1 MCPWPWGVSDL
12 EDPCATTLD
21 GVESAVHDAR
31 DRLVSRTLDG
41 TVSLVSTYD
50 ARGNR
55 TELAEGPATT
65 PFEPTDTTTST
76 WDVAGKLV
84 GVELPSGLTVTYRYD
99 VAGHLVYRRQE
110 DGSSMVVTEDRF
122 VYDGALLPQAR
133 VRYDAEGEVARVDRY
148 VYTTSAHVPDAVVRC
163 DDEACATPV
172 VERVVTDHL
181 GSAVG
186 LVNASSGAWVAET
199 RYDVWGVVIGS
210 ALPWDAVPFGFAG
223 GLRDPATGWVL
234 FGARWYDPEEG
245 RWVSAD
251 PIGQQGGA
259 NLYVYVRNRPGVEV
273 DPWGLRSLD
282 ACELA
287 VVQRI
292 FPDLDPE
299 RIRVFDDVY
308 LPLFDDPNVLATTT
322 PYGTS
327 PDSGPFSISFSP
339 DRYSQME
346 PTEGR
351 VDARGRR
358 VDGYWE
364 TFIHELHHVLQMKR
378 RGLDDVYSNLR
389 RESMYEDF
397 VNAVRGWLGLDPIP
411 LDPSS
416 VEGEAYAQEAA
427 LAFKY
432 ARFLDGLRECE
443 CTD

>member
-1 MCPWPWGVSDL
+1 MPALTYRRGGAVSQVGPVELAYREITSTSADGSALAKTEVGVVRTEVTQRDALGRVEVVKTTDDTNPLAPLTLAVLTLARDPMGRLVSRTL
-12 EDPCATTLD
+12 ERPNGSPAEVTQHYGYDAHQRLAWVVEEEDSTLGLATCFGYDANGNRTS
-21 GVESAVHDAR
+21 VSESPSAVSSLASPCSWTYDLTEWSEVDAR

-210 ALPWDAVPFGFAG
+210 ALPWDAVPFGF
-223 GLRDPATGWVL
+223 
-234 FGARWYDPEEG
+234 
-245 RWVSAD
+245 
-251 PIGQQGGA
+251 
-259 NLYVYVRNRPGVEV
+259 
-273 DPWGLRSLD
+273 
-282 ACELA
+282 
-287 VVQRI
+287 
-292 FPDLDPE
+292 
-299 RIRVFDDVY
+299 
-308 LPLFDDPNVLATTT
+308 
-322 PYGTS
+322 S
-327 PDSGPFSISFSP
+327 P
-339 DRYSQME
+339 
-346 PTEGR
+346 
-351 VDARGRR
+351 
-358 VDGYWE
+358 
-364 TFIHELHHVLQMKR
+364 
-378 RGLDDVYSNLR
+378 
-389 RESMYEDF
+389 
-397 VNAVRGWLGLDPIP
+397 
-411 LDPSS
+411 
-416 VEGEAYAQEAA
+416 
-427 LAFKY
+427 
-432 ARFLDGLRECE
+432 
-443 CTD
+443 